1 MFYSMNPLARAYYFS
16 LRFLEI
22 AVRSCFLLLKRTFVN
37 AHGTTEP
44 LTNPVRL
51 RLLCEQSGGAFIKF
65 GQILSLRNDLL
76 PLTYT
81 EELLSLIHHV
91 PETPFVEM
99 ERVFINEMGKPPE
112 LYFKTF
118 NPIPIFSAP
127 FAQAYTPTLDPEK
140 GV

>member
-1 MFYSMNPLARAYYFS
+1 M
-16 LRFLEI
+16 
-22 AVRSCFLLLKRTFVN
+22 VN

-118 NPIPIFSAP
+118 DTTPISSASI
-127 FAQAYTPTLDPEK
+127 AQVYTATLDTEERVAVKIKYPASAE
-140 GV
+140 VSPLAL